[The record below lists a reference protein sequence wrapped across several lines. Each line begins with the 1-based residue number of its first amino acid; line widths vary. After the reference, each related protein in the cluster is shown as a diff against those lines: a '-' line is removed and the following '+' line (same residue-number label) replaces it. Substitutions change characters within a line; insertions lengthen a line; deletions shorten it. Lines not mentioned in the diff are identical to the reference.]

1 MPRTY
6 NDVYINTR
14 KKLREAEISSPGL
27 EARLLVASAAGKTM
41 DAVLRDMSLYTSDEI
56 VQKTE
61 AMLERRLKGEPVAYI
76 TGNWEFYGLPILVNQ
91 DVLIPRN
98 DSEVLV
104 DTAVKA
110 LRGRK
115 MDARII
121 DLCTGSG
128 CVGCAIARE
137 LPATHV
143 LLADNSPAA
152 LQVAKQN
159 VLNLKLNPRVKC
171 MELNAMEAPPMMI
184 GSFDLLVCN
193 PPYIPSADILKLES
207 SVKEYEPMAAL
218 DGGEDGL
225 DFYRAI
231 LEKWCNV
238 VRIGGAIM
246 FEVGIHQAE
255 VVMEL
260 MRAAGLDN
268 VASVKDSQGIERL
281 VYGSI

>member
-6 NDVYINTR
+6 NDIYIATR

-27 EARLLVASAAGKTM
+27 EARLLIANAAGKTM
-41 DAVLRDMSLYTSDEI
+41 DSLLRDMGLYTSDEV

-61 AMLERRLKGEPVAYI
+61 AMLVRRLAGEPVAYI
-76 TGNWEFYGLPILVNQ
+76 TGNWEFYGLPILVSR

-98 DSEVLV
+98 DTEVLV

-171 MELNAMEAPPMMI
+171 MELDAREAPPMMI

-193 PPYIPSADILKLES
+193 PPYIPSADILELEA
-207 SVKEYEPMAAL
+207 SVKDYEPMAAL

-225 DFYRAI
+225 DFYRII

-238 VRIGGAIM
+238 IRIGGAMM

-255 VVMEL
+255 AVMEL
-260 MRAAGLDN
+260 MRGAGLDN

>member
-6 NDVYINTR
+6 NDIYIATR

-27 EARLLVASAAGKTM
+27 EARLLIANAAGKTM
-41 DAVLRDMSLYTSDEI
+41 DSLLRDMGLYTSDEV

-61 AMLERRLKGEPVAYI
+61 AMLVRRLAGEPVAYI
-76 TGNWEFYGLPILVNQ
+76 TGNWEFYGLPILVSR

-98 DSEVLV
+98 DTEVLV

-159 VLNLKLNPRVKC
+159 VLSLKLNPRVKC
-171 MELNAMEAPPMMI
+171 MELDAREAPPMMI

-193 PPYIPSADILKLES
+193 PPYIPSADILELEA
-207 SVKEYEPMAAL
+207 SVKDYEPMAAL

-225 DFYRAI
+225 DFYRII

-238 VRIGGAIM
+238 IRIGGAMM

-255 VVMEL
+255 AVMEL
-260 MRAAGLDN
+260 MRGAGLDN

>member
-1 MPRTY
+1 
-6 NDVYINTR
+6 
-14 KKLREAEISSPGL
+14 
-27 EARLLVASAAGKTM
+27 
-41 DAVLRDMSLYTSDEI
+41 
-56 VQKTE
+56 
-61 AMLERRLKGEPVAYI
+61 
-76 TGNWEFYGLPILVNQ
+76 
-91 DVLIPRN
+91 
-98 DSEVLV
+98 
-104 DTAVKA
+104 
-110 LRGRK
+110 

-137 LPATHV
+137 LPATTV

-159 VLNLKLNPRVKC
+159 ILNLKLNPRVKC
-171 MELNAMEAPPMMI
+171 MELDAMASPPMMI

-193 PPYIPSADILKLES
+193 PPYIPSADILELEA
-207 SVKEYEPMAAL
+207 SVKDYEPMAAL

-225 DFYRAI
+225 DFYRVI
-231 LEKWCNV
+231 LSKWCNV
-238 VRIGGAIM
+238 VRIGGAMM

-255 VVMEL
+255 AVMQL
-260 MRAAGLDN
+260 MRGAGLDN